1 MIMMQKWYCAY
12 SMKSILY
19 EKQNMQYAFHTI
31 NKLGDD
37 SMQATKQLNLRLP
50 EELVFWI
57 KNMAKKRHQS
67 MNSYVLTELE
77 RIKKEYRNDL
87 N

>member
-1 MIMMQKWYCAY
+1 M
-12 SMKSILY
+12 
-19 EKQNMQYAFHTI
+19 
-31 NKLGDD
+31 KLGGG
-37 SMQATKQLNLRLP
+37 SMQATKHLNLRLP

-57 KNMAKKRHQS
+57 RKMAKKRHQS

-77 RIKKEYRNDL
+77 RIKKEDRSDL

>member
-1 MIMMQKWYCAY
+1 M
-12 SMKSILY
+12 
-19 EKQNMQYAFHTI
+19 
-31 NKLGDD
+31 KLGGG

-57 KNMAKKRHQS
+57 RKMAKKRHQS

-77 RIKKEYRNDL
+77 RIKKEDKSDL